1 MLYEHHTPVV
11 KARPTA
17 HVQSREMVLRLDLV
31 GAALVLLTGR
41 DGGMLP
47 KSSIICPLV
56 RSKVVLEFF
65 LPRVS

>member
-1 MLYEHHTPVV
+1 
-11 KARPTA
+11 
-17 HVQSREMVLRLDLV
+17 MVLRLDLV